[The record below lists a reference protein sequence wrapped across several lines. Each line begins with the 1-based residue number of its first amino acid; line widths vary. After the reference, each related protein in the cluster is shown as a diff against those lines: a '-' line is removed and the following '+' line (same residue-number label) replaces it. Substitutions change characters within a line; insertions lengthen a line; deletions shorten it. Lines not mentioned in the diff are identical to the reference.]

1 MNKVLRIGIKSII
14 AILMIISS
22 HTSWSQAQ
30 ENSEFR
36 LARLA
41 FERGE
46 YLESI
51 VGFEELPK
59 NKYPAAL
66 VYLGVM
72 HTVGLGLEKNIPLGK
87 ELLNEASNIMGKPEV
102 NFLMAKIYSNNKY
115 KPYNSG
121 VARRLLIES
130 SKSGHLPSQELLAI
144 MDNVK
149 YLLEEEK
156 KSAKLIAKLNKKLAE
171 DQRIVSE
178 LKHWNELRAAEKE
191 VSKLDDSQFKR
202 IRLLEL
208 KNEIHEIM
216 VINMKRKFFELEKP
230 TINVPH

>member
-1 MNKVLRIGIKSII
+1 MNKVLEIGIKCII
-14 AILMIISS
+14 AMLLIILS
-22 HTSWSQAQ
+22 HTSWSHAQ

-51 VGFEELPK
+51 VGFEMLPK

-72 HTVGLGLEKNIPLGK
+72 HTVGLGLEKDISVGK

-102 NFLMAKIYSNNKY
+102 NFLMAKIYSDDKY

-121 VARRLLIES
+121 VARRLLVES
-130 SKSGHLPSQELLAI
+130 SKSGHFPSQELLAI

-149 YLLEEEK
+149 FLQEEEK
-156 KSAKLIAKLNKKLAE
+156 KSAKLVAELNKKLAE
-171 DQRIVSE
+171 DQRIASE
-178 LKHWNELRAAEKE
+178 LKHWNELHAAEKE
-191 VSKLDDSQFKR
+191 VLKLDDSQFKR

-230 TINVPH
+230 TIDVPY